1 MASSNTLVTP
11 TKILARTMQVIHNES
26 AFLGQ
31 INTQYNDEFG
41 KKGEKAGSTV
51 YPRRPVQL
59 TVRSGA
65 AINRQNVVETTEPI
79 VVEPEFGIDWDFSDY
94 DMTLSIDE
102 FSDRYLQPAGKK
114 LATELDMRIANR
126 FYQRIYNFEGT
137 PGTVPNTSL
146 AFGKAAARLADLGA
160 PDKDLVMAVNPTT
173 MTYAAD
179 ALKGLFNDQATVGK
193 MIKSGLVKTHLGMDF
208 QRSPNVPTHTV
219 GVYGGTPLSNG
230 ATQGLTGAGNA
241 WAATSAIITDAWT
254 ATTTVLNPGDII
266 TFAGVN
272 AVNPDNKQDLG
283 YLKQFVVTA
292 ATVTDGSGNSTITV
306 SPAVIAGGAYQNVTQ
321 RIPDN
326 SAVLVLTGASGS
338 VHPQNVLFHPDA
350 FTMVTVPMD
359 VPKGMD
365 MAERLTYEGVSMR
378 FVRGFDISSNL
389 RICRFDI
396 MAGFGSLQRDW
407 ACRLSA

>member
-11 TKILARTMQVIHNES
+11 TKILAKTMQIIHNES

-31 INTQYNDEFG
+31 INTQFNDEFG
-41 KKGEKAGSTV
+41 KKGMKAGNTV
-51 YPRRPVQL
+51 YPRRPVQF

-65 AINRQNVVETTEPI
+65 TASLQNVVETTEPI

-94 DMTLSIDE
+94 DLTLSIDE
-102 FSDRYLQPAGKK
+102 FTERYLMPAGKK
-114 LATELDMRIANR
+114 LATELDTRIANR

-160 PDKDLVMAVNPTT
+160 PAQDLVMAVNPTT
-173 MTYAAD
+173 MAYAAD
-179 ALKGLFNDQATVGK
+179 ALKGLFNDQSTVGK
-193 MIKSGLVKTHLGMDF
+193 MIKTGLVKTHLGMDF

-219 GVYGGTPLSNG
+219 GVYGGTPLVNG
-230 ATQGLTGAGNA
+230 AGQGTAGTGNA
-241 WAATSAIITDAWT
+241 WAATTALITDGWT
-254 ATTTVLNPGDII
+254 VTTTVLKAGDVINI
-266 TFAGVN
+266 AGIN

-292 ATVTDGSGNSTITV
+292 NTVTDGSGNSTITI
-306 SPAVIAGGAYQNVTQ
+306 SPAIIAGGAYQNCTALTT
-321 RIPDN
+321 DN
-326 SAVLVLTGASGS
+326 TTITVLTGASAS
-338 VHPQNVLFHPDA
+338 AHPQNVLFHPDA
-350 FTMVTVPMD
+350 FTMVTVEMD
-359 VPKGMD
+359 KPNGMD

-378 FVRGFDISSNL
+378 FVRGFDITNNI